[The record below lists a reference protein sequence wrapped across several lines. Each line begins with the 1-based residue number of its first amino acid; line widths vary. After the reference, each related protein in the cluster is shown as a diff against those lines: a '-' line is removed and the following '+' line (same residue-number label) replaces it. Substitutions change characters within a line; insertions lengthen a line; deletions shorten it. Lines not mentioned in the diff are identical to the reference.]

1 MTACPRVRNQ
11 ELLALLL
18 ENHIPDL
25 QVIGVD
31 KSTDVIPADIAEK
44 VNLSGDVKELDFQSL
59 QSRFLTMGDIL
70 NEEGKVISSNTGQG
84 LYNPEVDDGS
94 ESYIDTDNVNHEE
107 LEQRLSG
114 RGQGVRI

>member
-1 MTACPRVRNQ
+1 MTGCLRVRNQ
-11 ELLALLL
+11 EFIALLL

-31 KSTDVIPADIAEK
+31 TSTDIIPEDIAEK
-44 VNLSGDVKELDFQSL
+44 AKIDKDLKELDFQSL

-70 NEEGKVISSNTGQG
+70 NEEGKVISTTIGKG
-84 LYNPEVDDGS
+84 LYDPIVDDGV
-94 ESYIDTDNVNHEE
+94 ESFIDTDNVSQEE

-114 RGQGVRI
+114 RGQATRL